1 MAEETQETAGEEI
14 PENFAGQIARDVMV
28 LFQKQMDPEVA
39 AVEASSYL
47 WKNAGTPE
55 KVSYFVDATEL
66 WLESGTSGDKFAAL
80 SWNGL
85 VTQSV
90 NNQDYDTFLR
100 MMIVAILD
108 GYYSLQK
115 PDIEY
120 KEKRYSTYTSIIANT
135 FIRMVELNPASEAG
149 ASEIFTILVHSEMDL
164 EARSQA
170 EEDETGSST
179 IPTDMQKL
187 FDEMIDY
194 LHDRGM
200 FKSNPMAGEEAN
212 PNEHIEV
219 LCERLR
225 GTRRYVMQEV
235 INERALEKR
244 KKLEMELENQLA
256 SAEEIVM
263 VAPQF
268 TEGMAFFV
276 QEKRYNFK
284 YLAVEKIRM
293 TLQLLGSITGAF
305 GIRLFLANFS
315 SRLRLV
321 SASFES
327 ATAIFSFR
335 PNSLVE
341 ISTSFLF
348 LTISS
353 PSLKYIFSTIPSIS
367 DLMGVWGVHWIDG
380 MVVCLVMLVFVRIV
394 ASRKQFQF
402 FYPTDISKELED
414 CSTAFLNVMRNMSQE
429 QLEQFLVRQIK
440 LERNQKYLGM
450 VPEFMKYLY
459 AIMPDRKSMVITVD
473 ELSELVENS
482 EIEVAKQ
489 LRGQ

>member
-115 PDIEY
+115 PDIDY

-170 EEDETGSST
+170 EEDETGSNT

-194 LHDRGM
+194 LADRGM

-225 GTRRYVMQEV
+225 GTRRYVLQEV

-293 TLQLLGSITGAF
+293 TLQLLGSITGAVY
-305 GIRLFLANFS
+305 FLLGF
-315 SRLRLV
+315 
-321 SASFES
+321 
-327 ATAIFSFR
+327 
-335 PNSLVE
+335 
-341 ISTSFLF
+341 
-348 LTISS
+348 
-353 PSLKYIFSTIPSIS
+353 
-367 DLMGVWGVHWIDG
+367 MGVWGVHWIDG
-380 MVVCLVMLVFVRIV
+380 MVVCLVMLIFVRIV

-440 LERNQKYLGM
+440 LERNQKYLAM

>member
-115 PDIEY
+115 PDIDY
-120 KEKRYSTYTSIIANT
+120 KEKRFSTYTSIIANT

-194 LHDRGM
+194 LADRGM

-293 TLQLLGSITGAF
+293 TLQLLGSITGAVY
-305 GIRLFLANFS
+305 FLLGF
-315 SRLRLV
+315 
-321 SASFES
+321 
-327 ATAIFSFR
+327 
-335 PNSLVE
+335 
-341 ISTSFLF
+341 
-348 LTISS
+348 
-353 PSLKYIFSTIPSIS
+353 
-367 DLMGVWGVHWIDG
+367 MGVWGVHWIDG

>member
-194 LHDRGM
+194 LADRGM

-293 TLQLLGSITGAF
+293 TLQLLGSITGAVY
-305 GIRLFLANFS
+305 FLLGF
-315 SRLRLV
+315 
-321 SASFES
+321 
-327 ATAIFSFR
+327 
-335 PNSLVE
+335 
-341 ISTSFLF
+341 
-348 LTISS
+348 
-353 PSLKYIFSTIPSIS
+353 
-367 DLMGVWGVHWIDG
+367 MGVWGVHWIDG

>member
-1 MAEETQETAGEEI
+1 MAEETQETEGEEI

-293 TLQLLGSITGAF
+293 TLQLLGSITGAVY
-305 GIRLFLANFS
+305 FLLGF
-315 SRLRLV
+315 
-321 SASFES
+321 
-327 ATAIFSFR
+327 
-335 PNSLVE
+335 
-341 ISTSFLF
+341 
-348 LTISS
+348 
-353 PSLKYIFSTIPSIS
+353 
-367 DLMGVWGVHWIDG
+367 MGVWGVHWIDG

>member
-1 MAEETQETAGEEI
+1 MAEETQETEGEEI

-100 MMIVAILD
+100 MMIVEILD

-115 PDIEY
+115 PDIDY
-120 KEKRYSTYTSIIANT
+120 KEKRFSTYTSIIANT

-149 ASEIFTILVHSEMDL
+149 ASEIYTILVRSEMDL
-164 EARSQA
+164 EASSQA
-170 EEDETGSST
+170 EEDETGSNT

-194 LHDRGM
+194 LADRGM

-225 GTRRYVMQEV
+225 GTRRYVLQEV

-293 TLQLLGSITGAF
+293 TLQLLGSITGAVY
-305 GIRLFLANFS
+305 FLLGF
-315 SRLRLV
+315 
-321 SASFES
+321 
-327 ATAIFSFR
+327 
-335 PNSLVE
+335 
-341 ISTSFLF
+341 
-348 LTISS
+348 
-353 PSLKYIFSTIPSIS
+353 
-367 DLMGVWGVHWIDG
+367 MGVWGVHWIDG
-380 MVVCLVMLVFVRIV
+380 MVVCLVMLIFVRIV

-402 FYPTDISKELED
+402 FYPIDISKELED

-440 LERNQKYLGM
+440 LERNQKYLAM

>member
-115 PDIEY
+115 PDIDY
-120 KEKRYSTYTSIIANT
+120 KEKRFSTYTSIIANT

-164 EARSQA
+164 EARSAA

-187 FDEMIDY
+187 YDEMIDY
-194 LHDRGM
+194 LADRGM

-225 GTRRYVMQEV
+225 GTRRYVLQEV

-293 TLQLLGSITGAF
+293 TLQLLGSITGAVY
-305 GIRLFLANFS
+305 FLLGF
-315 SRLRLV
+315 
-321 SASFES
+321 
-327 ATAIFSFR
+327 
-335 PNSLVE
+335 
-341 ISTSFLF
+341 
-348 LTISS
+348 
-353 PSLKYIFSTIPSIS
+353 
-367 DLMGVWGVHWIDG
+367 MGVWGVHWIDG
-380 MVVCLVMLVFVRIV
+380 MVVCLVMLIFVRIA

>member
-164 EARSQA
+164 EARSAA

-293 TLQLLGSITGAF
+293 TLQLLGSITGAVY
-305 GIRLFLANFS
+305 FLLGF
-315 SRLRLV
+315 
-321 SASFES
+321 
-327 ATAIFSFR
+327 
-335 PNSLVE
+335 
-341 ISTSFLF
+341 
-348 LTISS
+348 
-353 PSLKYIFSTIPSIS
+353 
-367 DLMGVWGVHWIDG
+367 MGVWGVHWIDG

>member
-149 ASEIFTILVHSEMDL
+149 ASEIYTILVRSEMDL

-170 EEDETGSST
+170 EEDETGSNT

-293 TLQLLGSITGAF
+293 TLQLLGSITGAVY
-305 GIRLFLANFS
+305 FLLGF
-315 SRLRLV
+315 
-321 SASFES
+321 
-327 ATAIFSFR
+327 
-335 PNSLVE
+335 
-341 ISTSFLF
+341 
-348 LTISS
+348 
-353 PSLKYIFSTIPSIS
+353 
-367 DLMGVWGVHWIDG
+367 MGVWGVHWIDG

>member
-1 MAEETQETAGEEI
+1 MAEETQETEGEEI

-293 TLQLLGSITGAF
+293 TLQLLGSITGAVY
-305 GIRLFLANFS
+305 FLLGF
-315 SRLRLV
+315 
-321 SASFES
+321 
-327 ATAIFSFR
+327 
-335 PNSLVE
+335 
-341 ISTSFLF
+341 
-348 LTISS
+348 
-353 PSLKYIFSTIPSIS
+353 
-367 DLMGVWGVHWIDG
+367 MGVWGVHWIDG

-414 CSTAFLNVMRNMSQE
+414 CSTAFLNVMRNMSHE

>member
-115 PDIEY
+115 PDIDY
-120 KEKRYSTYTSIIANT
+120 KEKRFSTYTSIIANT

-164 EARSQA
+164 EARSAA

-194 LHDRGM
+194 LADRGM

-225 GTRRYVMQEV
+225 GTRRYVLQEV

-293 TLQLLGSITGAF
+293 TLQLLGSITGAVY
-305 GIRLFLANFS
+305 FLLGF
-315 SRLRLV
+315 
-321 SASFES
+321 
-327 ATAIFSFR
+327 
-335 PNSLVE
+335 
-341 ISTSFLF
+341 
-348 LTISS
+348 
-353 PSLKYIFSTIPSIS
+353 
-367 DLMGVWGVHWIDG
+367 MGVWGVHWIDG
-380 MVVCLVMLVFVRIV
+380 MVVCLVMLIFVRIV

-402 FYPTDISKELED
+402 FYPIDISKELED

>member
-164 EARSQA
+164 EARSAA

-235 INERALEKR
+235 INERASEKR

-293 TLQLLGSITGAF
+293 TLQLLGSITGAVY
-305 GIRLFLANFS
+305 FLLGF
-315 SRLRLV
+315 
-321 SASFES
+321 
-327 ATAIFSFR
+327 
-335 PNSLVE
+335 
-341 ISTSFLF
+341 
-348 LTISS
+348 
-353 PSLKYIFSTIPSIS
+353 
-367 DLMGVWGVHWIDG
+367 MGVWGVHWIDG
-380 MVVCLVMLVFVRIV
+380 MVVCLVMLIFVRIA

>member
-115 PDIEY
+115 PDIDY
-120 KEKRYSTYTSIIANT
+120 KEKRFSTYTSIIANT

-194 LHDRGM
+194 LADRGM

-293 TLQLLGSITGAF
+293 TLQLLGSITGAVY
-305 GIRLFLANFS
+305 FLLGF
-315 SRLRLV
+315 
-321 SASFES
+321 
-327 ATAIFSFR
+327 
-335 PNSLVE
+335 
-341 ISTSFLF
+341 
-348 LTISS
+348 
-353 PSLKYIFSTIPSIS
+353 
-367 DLMGVWGVHWIDG
+367 MGVWGVHWIDG
-380 MVVCLVMLVFVRIV
+380 MVVCLVMLIFVRIA

-440 LERNQKYLGM
+440 LERNQKYLAM

>member
-1 MAEETQETAGEEI
+1 MAEETEVSAGEEI

-28 LFQKQMDPEVA
+28 IFQKQMDPEVA
-39 AVEASSYL
+39 AVESSSYL
-47 WKNAGTPE
+47 WEKAGTPE
-55 KVSYFVDATEL
+55 KVPYFVDATEL

-100 MMIVAILD
+100 MMIKAILD

-120 KEKRYSTYTSIIANT
+120 KEKRFSTYTSIFANT
-135 FIRMVELNPASEAG
+135 FIRMIELNPSSESST
-149 ASEIFTILVHSEMDL
+149 SEIFSILVHDEMDL
-164 EARSQA
+164 EARSHAA
-170 EEDETGSST
+170 EEETGSST

-194 LHDRGM
+194 LVDRSE
-200 FKSNPMAGEEAN
+200 FKSDPMAGDEAN
-212 PNEHIEV
+212 PNEHIEK

-225 GTRRYVMQEV
+225 ASRRQVMQEV

-268 TEGMAFFV
+268 TDGVGFFV

-284 YLAVEKIRM
+284 YLAVEKIRI
-293 TLQLLGSITGAF
+293 TLQLLGSITGAVY
-305 GIRLFLANFS
+305 FLIGF
-315 SRLRLV
+315 
-321 SASFES
+321 
-327 ATAIFSFR
+327 
-335 PNSLVE
+335 
-341 ISTSFLF
+341 
-348 LTISS
+348 
-353 PSLKYIFSTIPSIS
+353 
-367 DLMGVWGVHWIDG
+367 MGVWGVHWIDG
-380 MVVCLVMLVFVRIV
+380 IVVCLVMLVFVRI
-394 ASRKQFQF
+394 AAARKQFQF
-402 FYPTDISKELED
+402 FYPTDISKELEE

-440 LERNQKYLGM
+440 LERNQKYLTM
-450 VPEFMKYLY
+450 IPEFMKYLY
-459 AIMPDRKSMVITVD
+459 AIMPDRKSMMISVD

>member
-115 PDIEY
+115 PDIDY

-194 LHDRGM
+194 LADRGM

-225 GTRRYVMQEV
+225 GTRRYVLQEV

-293 TLQLLGSITGAF
+293 TLQLLGSITGAVY
-305 GIRLFLANFS
+305 FLLGF
-315 SRLRLV
+315 
-321 SASFES
+321 
-327 ATAIFSFR
+327 
-335 PNSLVE
+335 
-341 ISTSFLF
+341 
-348 LTISS
+348 
-353 PSLKYIFSTIPSIS
+353 
-367 DLMGVWGVHWIDG
+367 MGVWGVHWIDG
-380 MVVCLVMLVFVRIV
+380 MVVCLVMLIFVRIA

-440 LERNQKYLGM
+440 LERNQKYLAM

>member
-1 MAEETQETAGEEI
+1 MMAEETQETEGEEI

-164 EARSQA
+164 EARSAA

-293 TLQLLGSITGAF
+293 TLQLLGSITGAVY
-305 GIRLFLANFS
+305 FLLGF
-315 SRLRLV
+315 
-321 SASFES
+321 
-327 ATAIFSFR
+327 
-335 PNSLVE
+335 
-341 ISTSFLF
+341 
-348 LTISS
+348 
-353 PSLKYIFSTIPSIS
+353 
-367 DLMGVWGVHWIDG
+367 MGVWGVHWIDG

>member
-115 PDIEY
+115 PDIDY
-120 KEKRYSTYTSIIANT
+120 KEKRFSTYTSIIANT

-149 ASEIFTILVHSEMDL
+149 ASEIYTILVRSEMDL
-164 EARSQA
+164 EASSQA
-170 EEDETGSST
+170 EEDETGSNT

-194 LHDRGM
+194 LADRGM

-293 TLQLLGSITGAF
+293 TLQLLGSITGAVY
-305 GIRLFLANFS
+305 FLLGF
-315 SRLRLV
+315 
-321 SASFES
+321 
-327 ATAIFSFR
+327 
-335 PNSLVE
+335 
-341 ISTSFLF
+341 
-348 LTISS
+348 
-353 PSLKYIFSTIPSIS
+353 
-367 DLMGVWGVHWIDG
+367 MGVWGVHWIDG
-380 MVVCLVMLVFVRIV
+380 MVVCLVMLIFVRIA

-414 CSTAFLNVMRNMSQE
+414 CSTAFLNIMRNMSQE

>member
-149 ASEIFTILVHSEMDL
+149 ASEIYTILVRSEMDL

-170 EEDETGSST
+170 EEDETGSNT

-194 LHDRGM
+194 LADRGM

-225 GTRRYVMQEV
+225 GTRRYVLQEV

-293 TLQLLGSITGAF
+293 TLQLLGSITGAVY
-305 GIRLFLANFS
+305 FLLGF
-315 SRLRLV
+315 
-321 SASFES
+321 
-327 ATAIFSFR
+327 
-335 PNSLVE
+335 
-341 ISTSFLF
+341 
-348 LTISS
+348 
-353 PSLKYIFSTIPSIS
+353 
-367 DLMGVWGVHWIDG
+367 MGVWGVHWIDG

>member
-1 MAEETQETAGEEI
+1 MAEETQETEGEEI

-194 LHDRGM
+194 LADRGM

-293 TLQLLGSITGAF
+293 TLQLLGSITGAVY
-305 GIRLFLANFS
+305 FLLGF
-315 SRLRLV
+315 
-321 SASFES
+321 
-327 ATAIFSFR
+327 
-335 PNSLVE
+335 
-341 ISTSFLF
+341 
-348 LTISS
+348 
-353 PSLKYIFSTIPSIS
+353 
-367 DLMGVWGVHWIDG
+367 MGVWGVHWIDG

-429 QLEQFLVRQIK
+429 QLEQFLARQIK
-440 LERNQKYLGM
+440 LERNQKYLSM

>member
-164 EARSQA
+164 EARSAA

-225 GTRRYVMQEV
+225 GTRRYVLQEV

-293 TLQLLGSITGAF
+293 TLQLLGSITGAVY
-305 GIRLFLANFS
+305 FLLGF
-315 SRLRLV
+315 
-321 SASFES
+321 
-327 ATAIFSFR
+327 
-335 PNSLVE
+335 
-341 ISTSFLF
+341 
-348 LTISS
+348 
-353 PSLKYIFSTIPSIS
+353 
-367 DLMGVWGVHWIDG
+367 MGVWGVHWIDG

>member
-115 PDIEY
+115 PDIDY

-194 LHDRGM
+194 LADRGM

-293 TLQLLGSITGAF
+293 TLQLLGSITGAVY
-305 GIRLFLANFS
+305 FLLGF
-315 SRLRLV
+315 
-321 SASFES
+321 
-327 ATAIFSFR
+327 
-335 PNSLVE
+335 
-341 ISTSFLF
+341 
-348 LTISS
+348 
-353 PSLKYIFSTIPSIS
+353 
-367 DLMGVWGVHWIDG
+367 MGVWGVHWIDG
-380 MVVCLVMLVFVRIV
+380 MVVCLVMLIFVRIA

-440 LERNQKYLGM
+440 LERNQKYLAM

>member
-1 MAEETQETAGEEI
+1 MAEETQETEGEEI

-115 PDIEY
+115 PDIDY
-120 KEKRYSTYTSIIANT
+120 KEKRFSTYTSIIANT

-293 TLQLLGSITGAF
+293 TLQLLGSITGAVY
-305 GIRLFLANFS
+305 FLLGF
-315 SRLRLV
+315 
-321 SASFES
+321 
-327 ATAIFSFR
+327 
-335 PNSLVE
+335 
-341 ISTSFLF
+341 
-348 LTISS
+348 
-353 PSLKYIFSTIPSIS
+353 
-367 DLMGVWGVHWIDG
+367 MGVWGVHWIDG
-380 MVVCLVMLVFVRIV
+380 MVVCLVMLIFVRIA
-394 ASRKQFQF
+394 ASRKQFQY

-414 CSTAFLNVMRNMSQE
+414 CSTAFLNVMRNMSHE

>member
-115 PDIEY
+115 PDIDY

-164 EARSQA
+164 EARSAA

-187 FDEMIDY
+187 YDEMIDY
-194 LHDRGM
+194 LADRGM

-293 TLQLLGSITGAF
+293 TLQLLGSITGAVY
-305 GIRLFLANFS
+305 FLLGF
-315 SRLRLV
+315 
-321 SASFES
+321 
-327 ATAIFSFR
+327 
-335 PNSLVE
+335 
-341 ISTSFLF
+341 
-348 LTISS
+348 
-353 PSLKYIFSTIPSIS
+353 
-367 DLMGVWGVHWIDG
+367 MGVWGVHWIDG
-380 MVVCLVMLVFVRIV
+380 MVVCLVMLIFVRIA

>member
-1 MAEETQETAGEEI
+1 MAEETQETEGEEI

-235 INERALEKR
+235 INERASEKR

-293 TLQLLGSITGAF
+293 TLQLLGSITGAVY
-305 GIRLFLANFS
+305 FLLGF
-315 SRLRLV
+315 
-321 SASFES
+321 
-327 ATAIFSFR
+327 
-335 PNSLVE
+335 
-341 ISTSFLF
+341 
-348 LTISS
+348 
-353 PSLKYIFSTIPSIS
+353 
-367 DLMGVWGVHWIDG
+367 MGVWGVHWIDG
-380 MVVCLVMLVFVRIV
+380 MVVCLVMLIFVRIA

-414 CSTAFLNVMRNMSQE
+414 CSTAFLNVMRNMSHE

>member
-1 MAEETQETAGEEI
+1 MAEETQETEGEEI

-115 PDIEY
+115 PDIDY

-149 ASEIFTILVHSEMDL
+149 ASEIYTILVRSEMDL

-194 LHDRGM
+194 LADRGM

-293 TLQLLGSITGAF
+293 TLQLLGSITGAVY
-305 GIRLFLANFS
+305 FLLGF
-315 SRLRLV
+315 
-321 SASFES
+321 
-327 ATAIFSFR
+327 
-335 PNSLVE
+335 
-341 ISTSFLF
+341 
-348 LTISS
+348 
-353 PSLKYIFSTIPSIS
+353 
-367 DLMGVWGVHWIDG
+367 MGVWGVHWIDG

>member
-1 MAEETQETAGEEI
+1 MAEETQETEGEEI

-115 PDIEY
+115 PDIDY
-120 KEKRYSTYTSIIANT
+120 KEKRFSTYTSIIANT

-164 EARSQA
+164 EARSAA

-194 LHDRGM
+194 LADRGM

-225 GTRRYVMQEV
+225 GTRRYVLQEV

-293 TLQLLGSITGAF
+293 TLQLLGSITGAVY
-305 GIRLFLANFS
+305 FLLGF
-315 SRLRLV
+315 
-321 SASFES
+321 
-327 ATAIFSFR
+327 
-335 PNSLVE
+335 
-341 ISTSFLF
+341 
-348 LTISS
+348 
-353 PSLKYIFSTIPSIS
+353 
-367 DLMGVWGVHWIDG
+367 MGVWGVHWIDG
-380 MVVCLVMLVFVRIV
+380 MVVCLVMLIFVRIV

-402 FYPTDISKELED
+402 FYPIDISKELED

-440 LERNQKYLGM
+440 LERNQKYLAM

>member
-47 WKNAGTPE
+47 WKNEGTPD

-66 WLESGTSGDKFAAL
+66 WLESGTTGDKFAAL

-164 EARSQA
+164 EARSAA

-293 TLQLLGSITGAF
+293 TLQLLGSITGAVY
-305 GIRLFLANFS
+305 FLLGF
-315 SRLRLV
+315 
-321 SASFES
+321 
-327 ATAIFSFR
+327 
-335 PNSLVE
+335 
-341 ISTSFLF
+341 
-348 LTISS
+348 
-353 PSLKYIFSTIPSIS
+353 
-367 DLMGVWGVHWIDG
+367 MGVWGVHWIDG

>member
-1 MAEETQETAGEEI
+1 MAEETQETEGEEI

-293 TLQLLGSITGAF
+293 TLQLLGSITGAVY
-305 GIRLFLANFS
+305 FLLGF
-315 SRLRLV
+315 
-321 SASFES
+321 
-327 ATAIFSFR
+327 
-335 PNSLVE
+335 
-341 ISTSFLF
+341 
-348 LTISS
+348 
-353 PSLKYIFSTIPSIS
+353 
-367 DLMGVWGVHWIDG
+367 MGVWGVHWIDG
-380 MVVCLVMLVFVRIV
+380 MVVCLVMLIFVRIA

-440 LERNQKYLGM
+440 LERNQKYLAM

>member
-164 EARSQA
+164 EARSPA

-225 GTRRYVMQEV
+225 GTRRYVLQEV

-293 TLQLLGSITGAF
+293 TLQLLGSITGAVY
-305 GIRLFLANFS
+305 FLLGF
-315 SRLRLV
+315 
-321 SASFES
+321 
-327 ATAIFSFR
+327 
-335 PNSLVE
+335 
-341 ISTSFLF
+341 
-348 LTISS
+348 
-353 PSLKYIFSTIPSIS
+353 
-367 DLMGVWGVHWIDG
+367 MGVWGVHWIDG
-380 MVVCLVMLVFVRIV
+380 MVVCLVMLIFVRIA

>member
-115 PDIEY
+115 PDIDY
-120 KEKRYSTYTSIIANT
+120 KEKRFSTYTSIIANT

-293 TLQLLGSITGAF
+293 TLQLLGSITGAVY
-305 GIRLFLANFS
+305 FLLGF
-315 SRLRLV
+315 
-321 SASFES
+321 
-327 ATAIFSFR
+327 
-335 PNSLVE
+335 
-341 ISTSFLF
+341 
-348 LTISS
+348 
-353 PSLKYIFSTIPSIS
+353 
-367 DLMGVWGVHWIDG
+367 MGVWGVHWIDG
-380 MVVCLVMLVFVRIV
+380 MVVCLVMLIFVRIA

-414 CSTAFLNVMRNMSQE
+414 CSTAFLNIMRNMSQE

-440 LERNQKYLGM
+440 LERNQKYLAM

>member
-115 PDIEY
+115 PDIDY

-149 ASEIFTILVHSEMDL
+149 ASEIYTILVRSEMDL

-170 EEDETGSST
+170 EEDETGSNT

-194 LHDRGM
+194 LADRGM

-225 GTRRYVMQEV
+225 GTRRYVLQEV

-293 TLQLLGSITGAF
+293 TLQLLGSITGAVY
-305 GIRLFLANFS
+305 FLLGF
-315 SRLRLV
+315 
-321 SASFES
+321 
-327 ATAIFSFR
+327 
-335 PNSLVE
+335 
-341 ISTSFLF
+341 
-348 LTISS
+348 
-353 PSLKYIFSTIPSIS
+353 
-367 DLMGVWGVHWIDG
+367 MGVWGVHWIDG
-380 MVVCLVMLVFVRIV
+380 MVVCLVMLIFVRIV

-402 FYPTDISKELED
+402 FYPIDISKELED

-440 LERNQKYLGM
+440 LERNQKYLAM

>member
-115 PDIEY
+115 PDIDY
-120 KEKRYSTYTSIIANT
+120 KEKRFSTYTSIIANT

-149 ASEIFTILVHSEMDL
+149 ASEIYTILVRSEMDL

-170 EEDETGSST
+170 EEDETGSNT

-225 GTRRYVMQEV
+225 GTRRYVLQEV

-293 TLQLLGSITGAF
+293 TLQLLGSITGAVY
-305 GIRLFLANFS
+305 FLLGF
-315 SRLRLV
+315 
-321 SASFES
+321 
-327 ATAIFSFR
+327 
-335 PNSLVE
+335 
-341 ISTSFLF
+341 
-348 LTISS
+348 
-353 PSLKYIFSTIPSIS
+353 
-367 DLMGVWGVHWIDG
+367 MGVWGVHWIDG

-402 FYPTDISKELED
+402 FYPIDISKELED

-440 LERNQKYLGM
+440 LERNQKYLAM